1 MTFESFTEKAKSI
14 REHEKT
20 KLNLP
25 KKMIQERFQ
34 IKNIEMVMVGVI
46 KAQYATLNDE
56 RFYFSVGIIP
66 FLYGNC
72 LLYVLRME
80 K

>member
-46 KAQYATLNDE
+46 KAQYATLNE
-56 RFYFSVGIIP
+56 
-66 FLYGNC
+66 
-72 LLYVLRME
+72 
-80 K
+80 